1 MESRE
6 QPTSQALGARARAL
20 PHHVH
25 LHLRSKQTQAGSDT
39 SELLELLELQLLQ
52 LQQPSADPC
61 VSTHLLGLGSGAAHE
76 AEGS

>member
-6 QPTSQALGARARAL
+6 QRTSQALGARARAL

-39 SELLELLELQLLQ
+39 SVLLELLELLE
-52 LQQPSADPC
+52 QPSADPC